1 MGLCLAVVAYSIGG
15 AFVFRAVEAPFEV
28 RTAKL
33 VNELRNR
40 TIGNLWNISK
50 WALIRFAPKCSQFV
64 PFFHHTLTTP
74 PAYNNNVLFFDKW
87 KVSASEEIKG
97 FQRELLKAIKD
108 GYEGHHSEGQE
119 QWSFSGAFLFS
130 LTVISTIGYGNL
142 SPRTEKGKVLC
153 IIYAIIGNHQFA
165 ALV

>member
-1 MGLCLAVVAYSIGG
+1 MS
-15 AFVFRAVEAPFEV
+15 
-28 RTAKL
+28 
-33 VNELRNR
+33 
-40 TIGNLWNISK
+40 
-50 WALIRFAPKCSQFV
+50 
-64 PFFHHTLTTP
+64 
-74 PAYNNNVLFFDKW
+74 D
-87 KVSASEEIKG
+87 EIKG

-153 IIYAIIGNHQFA
+153 IIYAIIGNHQFT
-165 ALV
+165 LLHSLEQDTKLKVLQLYFYL

>member
-1 MGLCLAVVAYSIGG
+1 MS
-15 AFVFRAVEAPFEV
+15 
-28 RTAKL
+28 
-33 VNELRNR
+33 
-40 TIGNLWNISK
+40 
-50 WALIRFAPKCSQFV
+50 
-64 PFFHHTLTTP
+64 
-74 PAYNNNVLFFDKW
+74 D
-87 KVSASEEIKG
+87 EIKG

-153 IIYAIIGNHQFA
+153 IIYAIIGNHQFT
-165 ALV
+165 LLHSLEQVQDTKLKVLLQLYFYL